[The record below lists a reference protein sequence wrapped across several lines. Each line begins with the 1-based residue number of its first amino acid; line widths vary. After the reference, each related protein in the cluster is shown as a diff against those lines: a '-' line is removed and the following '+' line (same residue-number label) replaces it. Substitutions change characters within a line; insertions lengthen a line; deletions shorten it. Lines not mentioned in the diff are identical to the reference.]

1 MTPPL
6 GALVDPFRWWG
17 RLRPDKLAIIDRTR
31 HVRATYHDVD
41 DAAQRWAA
49 LLAARGVGAGDRVA
63 LLATNRIE
71 VIGLFYGCVRV
82 GAALVPLNWRLAEPE
97 LARVVSDAR
106 VALVVGE
113 ARFAAVGRLVAQA
126 PWLDLDGAQMALT
139 AAGAVVSA
147 ALGVAELDAD
157 APALILYT
165 SGSTG
170 KPKGAILSNRQLLFN
185 ALATTIG
192 WQLGAAD
199 VGPVST
205 PFFHTGGWN
214 VVAIP
219 LWTVG
224 GTVVLFDAFDPACFL
239 DALDEERVTI
249 AFAVPTQFVMLCAQ
263 PTFGR
268 ELPHLRNFMSG
279 GAPLPPSVADRVRA
293 GGYDIREGFG
303 MTEFGP
309 NCFMIS
315 GDEARGRPGSVG
327 WPCPFVEMRLVDKQG
342 RDVGVGEV
350 GEILLRGPQLFSGY
364 LLDPEHTAEVMTP
377 DGWYRSGDLAMRD
390 ADGAYYIR
398 GRRKQM
404 FISGGENVFPGEV
417 EAALSECAGVGEAVV
432 VGVADARWGEVGHC
446 FLFPQAGAILDAA
459 TVLAEL
465 RTRIAAYKVPKHA
478 TVLES
483 PPRLA
488 SGKVD
493 RTQLEAMAGGA
504 MAVGASGGAR

>member
-1 MTPPL
+1 MTVDRPPL
-6 GALVDPFRWWG
+6 GALVDPFQWWG
-17 RLRPDKLAIIDRTR
+17 RLTPDKVAIVDRLRGT
-31 HVRATYHDVD
+31 RATYRDID
-41 DAAQRWAA
+41 AAAQRWMT
-49 LLAARGVGAGDRVA
+49 LLAGRGVQRGDRVA
-63 LLATNRIE
+63 LLSMNRIE
-71 VIGLFYGCVRV
+71 VVGLFYGCVRLGV
-82 GAALVPLNWRLAEPE
+82 ALVPLNWRLAEPE
-97 LARVVSDAR
+97 LVRVVSDAR
-106 VALVVGE
+106 VALLVCE
-113 ARFAAVGRLVAQA
+113 ARFSAVGHAVATS
-126 PWLDLDGAQMALT
+126 PWLDLDDATAALAGTCPAPRT
-139 AAGAVVSA
+139 AAGTEA
-147 ALGVAELDAD
+147 LDAE
-157 APALILYT
+157 AAALILYT

-185 ALATTIG
+185 ALATSIG

-214 VVAIP
+214 VIAIP

-224 GTVVLFDAFDPACFL
+224 GTVVLFDTFDPARFL
-239 DALDEERVTI
+239 DALDAERVTI
-249 AFAVPTQFVMLCAQ
+249 AFAVPTQFVMLCAL

-279 GAPLPPSVADRVRA
+279 GAPLPQSVADRVRA

-315 GDEARGRPGSVG
+315 GDEAGARPGSVG
-327 WPCPFVEMRLVDKQG
+327 WPCPFVEMRLVDEQG
-342 RDVGVGEV
+342 HDVGVGEV

-364 LLDPEHTAEVMTP
+364 LFDLEHTADVMTP

-390 ADGAYYIR
+390 ADGAHYIR
-398 GRRKQM
+398 GRRKQV

-417 EAALSECAGVGEAVV
+417 EAALTECAGVGEAVV

-446 FLFPQAGAILDAA
+446 FLFPKAGAALDAV

-465 RTRIAAYKVPKHA
+465 RTRIAAYKVPKHV
-478 TVLES
+478 TVLDT

-493 RTQLEAMAGGA
+493 RAQLVAMAE
-504 MAVGASGGAR
+504 AR

>member
-1 MTPPL
+1 VNRPPF

-17 RLRPDKLAIIDRTR
+17 RLTPDKVAIVDRLRGT
-31 HVRATYHDVD
+31 RATYRDID
-41 DAAQRWAA
+41 ESAQRWMT
-49 LLAARGVGAGDRVA
+49 LLAERGVRRGDRVA
-63 LLATNRIE
+63 LLSMNRIE
-71 VIGLFYGCVRV
+71 VVGLFYGCVRL

-97 LARVVSDAR
+97 LVRVVSDAR
-106 VALVVGE
+106 VALLVRE
-113 ARFAAVGRLVAQA
+113 ARFAAVGHAVADA
-126 PWLDLDGAQMALT
+126 PWLDLDD
-139 AAGAVVSA
+139 AAA
-147 ALGVAELDAD
+147 ALAATRLAARTAMGADALDAES
-157 APALILYT
+157 AALILYT

-185 ALATTIG
+185 ALATTTG
-192 WQLGAAD
+192 WQLSAHD

-214 VVAIP
+214 VIAIP

-224 GTVVLFDAFDPACFL
+224 GTVVLFDTFDPACFL

-263 PTFGR
+263 PSFGR
-268 ELPHLRNFMSG
+268 ALPALRNFMSG
-279 GAPLPPSVADRVRA
+279 GAPLPQSVADRVRA

-315 GDEARGRPGSVG
+315 EGEARARPGSVG
-327 WPCPFVEMRLVDKQG
+327 WPCPFVELRLVG
-342 RDVGVGEV
+342 ERGNAVGAGDV
-350 GEILLRGPQLFSGY
+350 GEIQLRGPQLFSGY
-364 LLDPEHTAEVMTP
+364 LFDAERTAEVMTP

-390 ADGAYYIR
+390 GDGAFYIR

-432 VGVADARWGEVGHC
+432 VGVADEHWGEVGHC
-446 FLFPQAGAILDAA
+446 FLFPQAGVALDGAA
-459 TVLAEL
+459 VLAEL
-465 RTRIAAYKVPKHA
+465 RTRIAAYKVPKHV
-478 TVLES
+478 TVLEAA
-483 PPRLA
+483 PRLA

-493 RTQLEAMAGGA
+493 RAQLAAMT
-504 MAVGASGGAR
+504 GAR